1 MIDRSLP
8 YVKKRALGALIHND
22 PDRQAAMERIDA
34 HIRNY
39 YRREYP
45 NIAASKGEAVDAAVK
60 TVREIN
66 RRNIHYRMNVGWG
79 DYPNHL
85 GHADGGG
92 CFRCHNSYLVDDE
105 GRTISME
112 CTLCHSILALRESE
126 PFKYLFP
133 VDEDS
138 TGREIEMH
146 RFLQDEFLQET
157 GR

>member
-1 MIDRSLP
+1 MAAKGSPFSRVPSIQFTTSRRVTTLLG
-8 YVKKRALGALIHND
+8 RA
-22 PDRQAAMERIDA
+22 
-34 HIRNY
+34 
-39 YRREYP
+39 
-45 NIAASKGEAVDAAVK
+45 K
-60 TVREIN
+60 T
-66 RRNIHYRMNVGWG
+66 RRNPEPAISYDSCLSIETGGRRTPCSGDAVPVDRG

-105 GRTISME
+105 GRTISVE

-138 TGREIEMH
+138 TGREMEMH